1 MNELLPIQTFG
12 VKMNMDTP
20 KKNSKQSNLMSES
33 NRKPNLNP
41 DPVNNNIYVPLMD
54 DKDFKDF
61 KEDLKEQ
68 TLQPVLQS
76 KKPCKLINQERN
88 EKGKCVKKC
97 LSNEVRDPITKR
109 CRKIKTRTAN
119 KLRKVFKSQNKNN
132 QTKKNKIMIEKMDDT
147 DIIALDQG
155 MLTETLAEAND
166 PPKKKKMQEYVINI
180 MNKYDEKSQASN
192 WLGNFELIKIL
203 TKYYSKKFK
212 KSCIFQ
218 LPRMSWYTYIY
229 NDEKKN
235 FDFTPMYITYADF
248 EKKEKTNEIF
258 MIMQYIRDIV
268 LNISKCIQEKGK
280 NVSIAMIYS
289 FQYIYDGNPSAHENM
304 LIFKPYNNTLEWF
317 EPHGH
322 GFTINNK
329 VSISNEVFFEYLKK
343 SLIDDKTI
351 DCKSI
356 RFIKQYEVCP
366 IGTEGL
372 QEREG
377 LSELPD
383 LSNGGYCA
391 LWSVLIMKLSLKYP
405 YKTVNTIVHNLLEQ
419 YKTLD
424 ELRYLMYAF
433 SNEISDILLK
443 HYKMPLNKIIEKLNR
458 NEKVPIRLFKNT
470 STTSQYSKSD

>member
-1 MNELLPIQTFG
+1 MNELLPIQRFG
-12 VKMNMDTP
+12 VKMNMNTP
-20 KKNSKQSNLMSES
+20 KKNSKQSKMSES
-33 NRKPNLNP
+33 NPNP
-41 DPVNNNIYVPLMD
+41 DPLNNNIYVPLIL
-54 DKDFKDF
+54 
-61 KEDLKEQ
+61 KEDLKDQ

-109 CRKIKTRTAN
+109 CRKIKTRTTN
-119 KLRKVFKSQNKNN
+119 KLRKVFKSQNKNKTQTQNN

-155 MLTETLAEAND
+155 MLTEAKSND

-258 MIMQYIRDIV
+258 MIMQYIREIV
-268 LNISKCIQEKGK
+268 SNISKCIKEKGK

-289 FQYIYDGNPSAHENM
+289 FQYIYDGKPSAHENM

-372 QEREG
+372 QEREA
-377 LSELPD
+377 LSELSD

-405 YKTVNTIVHNLLEQ
+405 YKTVNTIVNKLLEQ

-470 STTSQYSKSD
+470 STTSQYSKTD

>member
-1 MNELLPIQTFG
+1 MNELLPIQRFG
-12 VKMNMDTP
+12 VIMNTP
-20 KKNSKQSNLMSES
+20 KKTSKESKMSES
-33 NRKPNLNP
+33 NLNPDSNP
-41 DPVNNNIYVPLMD
+41 DPVNNNIYVPSIL
-54 DKDFKDF
+54 KDL

-76 KKPCKLINQERN
+76 KKPCKFINQERN

-109 CRKIKTRTAN
+109 CRKIRTRTAN
-119 KLRKVFKSQNKNN
+119 KSRKVFKSQNKNQTQTQNN

-147 DIIALDQG
+147 DIIALDQV
-155 MLTETLAEAND
+155 MLTEASND
-166 PPKKKKMQEYVINI
+166 PPKKKKIQEYVINI

-192 WLGNFELIKIL
+192 WLGNFDLIKIL

-258 MIMQYIRDIV
+258 MIMQYIREIV
-268 LNISKCIQEKGK
+268 LNISKCIKEKGK

-329 VSISNEVFFEYLKK
+329 VSISNDALFEYLKK

-419 YKTLD
+419 YKTQD

>member
-1 MNELLPIQTFG
+1 MN
-12 VKMNMDTP
+12 TP
-20 KKNSKQSNLMSES
+20 KKNSKQSKMSESNLMSEL
-33 NRKPNLNP
+33 NLNP
-41 DPVNNNIYVPLMD
+41 TPDPRNNNIYVPSIL
-54 DKDFKDF
+54 KDL

-76 KKPCKLINQERN
+76 KKPCKYINQERN

-97 LSNEVRDPITKR
+97 LSNQVRDPITKR
-109 CRKIKTRTAN
+109 CRNIKDVNRTAN
-119 KLRKVFKSQNKNN
+119 KLRKVFKSQNQNN
-132 QTKKNKIMIEKMDDT
+132 ETKKNKIIIEKMDDT
-147 DIIALDQG
+147 DIKALDQV
-155 MLTETLAEAND
+155 MLTEAEAKSNE
-166 PPKKKKMQEYVINI
+166 PKKKKKMQEYVINI

-192 WLGNFELIKIL
+192 WLGNFDLIKIL

-235 FDFTPMYITYADF
+235 FDFTPMYITYTDF

-258 MIMQYIRDIV
+258 MIMQYIREIV
-268 LNISKCIQEKGK
+268 LNISKCIREKGK

-322 GFTINNK
+322 GFTINDK

-366 IGTEGL
+366 IGTVGL

-419 YKTLD
+419 YKTQD